1 MDTSRISEAPR
12 RYGDVSRFRLHYFLA
27 EDAVEVIS
35 VDKRSDDSAPKLL
48 GKRKLLLPEYQHS
61 VNTPTTKTNTY
72 HWTDLSVGGE
82 VIIFNRRAPASRRLR
97 DVSRRWRGARGAS
110 GDALPPRRTLKIVDA
125 DPFTR
130 KYYEEQG
137 SSLREKIVDP
147 RVDDPGDDPRGNQIS
162 GHLLDGARLTG

>member
-12 RYGDVSRFRLHYFLA
+12 RYGDVSRYRLHYFLA

-72 HWTDLSVGGE
+72 HWTDLASDS
-82 VIIFNRRAPASRRLR
+82 ASRGATRL
-97 DVSRRWRGARGAS
+97 VS
-110 GDALPPRRTLKIVDA
+110 
-125 DPFTR
+125 
-130 KYYEEQG
+130 
-137 SSLREKIVDP
+137 
-147 RVDDPGDDPRGNQIS
+147 IS
-162 GHLLDGARLTG
+162 Q